1 MRDSKDVQM
10 KSTARVLMLGD
21 LVGFAGIS
29 MFVKHMP
36 RLKDRYNPDFV
47 VVNGENSAPNG
58 RGITP
63 KIAETLLA
71 HGADVITTGN
81 HVWNQRE
88 IYAFIQENR
97 HVLRPANFPAGSPG
111 VGVVTIVK
119 NGVSLGVI
127 NVQGRVFMR
136 ELSACP
142 FRTIDSALT
151 LLKSQT
157 SMVVVDVHAEATAE
171 KAALAYYV
179 DGRVSAIVG
188 THTHVQTADERILP
202 GGTAFLT
209 DLGMGGALN
218 SNIGMKKEAVIQ
230 NFLTQMPTKF
240 EVDYEPPMQLCGLA
254 LEINTTTGKT
264 ISVERIRIIDN
275 DIVVQEKFYS

>member
-1 MRDSKDVQM
+1 M
-10 KSTARVLMLGD
+10 KSTARILMLGD
-21 LVGFAGIS
+21 LVGYAGIS

-36 RLKDRYNPDFV
+36 RLKDKYNPDFV

-63 KIAETLLA
+63 KVAETLLA
-71 HGADVITTGN
+71 NGADVITTGN
-81 HVWNQRE
+81 HVWAQRE
-88 IYAFIQENR
+88 IYDYIKENK
-97 HVLRPANFPAGSPG
+97 HLLRPANFPSGSPG
-111 VGVVTIVK
+111 VGVISIVK
-119 NGVSLGVI
+119 NGLSLGVL
-127 NVQGRVFMR
+127 NLQGRVFMR

-142 FRTIDSALT
+142 FRTADSALT

-157 SMVVVDVHAEATAE
+157 SMIVVDIHAEATAE
-171 KAALAYYV
+171 KSALAYYL
-179 DGRVSAIVG
+179 DGRVSAVVG

-209 DLGMGGALN
+209 DLGMAGALN
-218 SNIGMKKEAVIQ
+218 SNIGVKKEAVIQ

-240 EVDYEPPMQLCGLA
+240 EVDYQPPMQLCGLVVQVDV
-254 LEINTTTGKT
+254 ETGKA
-264 ISVERIRIIDN
+264 ISVERVRIIDE